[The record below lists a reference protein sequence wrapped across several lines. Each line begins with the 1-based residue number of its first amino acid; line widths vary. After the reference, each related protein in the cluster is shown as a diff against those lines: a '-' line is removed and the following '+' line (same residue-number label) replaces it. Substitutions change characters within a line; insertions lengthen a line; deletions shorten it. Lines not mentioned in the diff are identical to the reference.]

1 MTFKYDKELNII
13 RILFDSAALVE
24 QSDEYNG
31 VILDWDS
38 NGRPVGIEILDA
50 ANQIELVNDIGAF
63 LSDAQYSREL
73 ASSSK

>member
-13 RILFDSAALVE
+13 RILFDATALVE
-24 QSDEYNG
+24 QSEEYNG

-38 NGRPVGIEILDA
+38 EGRPVGVEILNA

-63 LSDAQYSREL
+63 LSDAGYSREL
-73 ASSSK
+73 ASSRK